1 MGRGGAPGRP
11 PPLRRMLG
19 RHARVPRDRGETAR
33 ALLWVDA
40 HVAAAALFPRD
51 AAQLTVLRGGRR
63 AVPAVACP
71 WIGRAPCR
79 PRAKTARIT
88 RRS

>member
-1 MGRGGAPGRP
+1 MVRLVALHLFAACWDGMPAFP
-11 PPLRRMLG
+11 
-19 RHARVPRDRGETAR
+19 VIEETAR